1 MSLRTAVVALGLIA
15 AAWPAWAR
23 DAAVAVTGDVE
34 HELHLSRDE
43 LREMPQTKV
52 SVSFQTHHGKEAGRF
67 SGVLLWKVLEQAVMS
82 DDGKKGAMLRHTVV
96 VTGRDGYAVALSAGE
111 ISPEFA
117 GKTVILALA
126 KNGKP
131 LDRDEGPQLIVPG
144 DKRGGRAV
152 HDVVSIE
159 VR

>member
-1 MSLRTAVVALGLIA
+1 MRLRVAGLAFGWA
-15 AAWPAWAR
+15 AFALPAWAD
-23 DAAVAVTGDVE
+23 DAVVTITGDVE

-43 LREMPQTKV
+43 LREMSQTNV

-67 SGVLLWKVLEQAVMS
+67 SGVLLWQLLEQASMS
-82 DDGKKGAMLRHTVV
+82 DDGEKGASLRHTILVY
-96 VTGRDGYAVALSAGE
+96 GSDGYAVALSAGE

-117 GKTVILALA
+117 GKAVILALA

-131 LDRDEGPQLIVPG
+131 LDPHDGLQLIVPG

-152 HDVVSIE
+152 HDVVSID